1 MAGKYDEL
9 AQRIVELVGGKDNV
23 VSVAH
28 CITRLRFKLKDESR
42 ADDDKIAALDGVI
55 KVMHANGQYQVVVG
69 NIVEDVFDAV
79 VACGGF
85 AAGSAPADEGS
96 EDEAPKGAASVIID
110 LISGIFQPMLG
121 TFSAAGIMKGL
132 LALATF
138 LDQQFFTGGSFATSG
153 AYTLL
158 YTIADGMFYFLPVVL
173 AFTASKKFKM
183 SEFNAIAIAFA
194 LVYPTM
200 VGLTSGEVLGSVN
213 LGVLGTFSWYAD
225 FFGIPIIMPAAGYTS
240 SVIPILLM
248 VWFGSKVEH
257 WVKSWMPATM
267 KMFFVPFITVTVT
280 VVIGYLIIGP
290 IATVICNLLTAF
302 FSLVFGLPVV
312 GSMLGCIIVST
323 LWMPL
328 VIFGF
333 HWSLIP
339 LAINNLATTGH
350 DFVLASQIGHSFALG
365 AVLFAMYLK
374 NKDEKFR
381 GIALP
386 AIISSFFFGVTEPA
400 IYGVALPDKK
410 AFIVACIGSC
420 CGGIVSGFAGTM
432 TYANGGLGVFNWLS
446 FIDPAVGGNGITFM
460 VWAIIASLVAAV
472 VAFAIEFFA
481 YKAPVEEA

>member
-9 AQRIVELVGGKDNV
+9 AHSIVELVGGKENV
-23 VSVAH
+23 ISVAH

-42 ADDDKIAALDGVI
+42 ANDDRIAELEGVI

-85 AAGSAPADEGS
+85 AAGSAPADES

-200 VGLTSGEVLGSVN
+200 VGLTSGDVVGSVN

-432 TYANGGLGVFNWLS
+432 TYANGGLGIFNWLS

-460 VWAIIASLVAAV
+460 VWAIVASLVAAV
-472 VAFAIEFFA
+472 VAFAIEFVA

>member
-1 MAGKYDEL
+1 MAKYDEL
-9 AQRIVELVGGKDNV
+9 AAQIVELVGGKENV
-23 VSVAH
+23 ASVAH

-42 ADDDKIAALDGVI
+42 AKDDDIAALDGVI

-69 NIVEDVFDAV
+69 NIVEDVYDCV
-79 VACGGF
+79 LKVGGF
-85 AAGSAPADEGS
+85 ADGGAVSAD
-96 EDEAPKGAASVIID
+96 DEADDEPKSVASVVID

-173 AFTASKKFKM
+173 AYTASKKFKM

-200 VGLTSGEVLGSVN
+200 VALTEGEVIGSVE

-225 FFGIPIIMPAAGYTS
+225 FFGIPIIMPASGYTS

-248 VWFGSKVEH
+248 VWFGSMVER
-257 WVKSWMPATM
+257 WVKSWMPSSM
-267 KMFFVPFITVTVT
+267 KMFFVPFITVTIT

-290 IATVICNLLTAF
+290 IATVICNLLSAF

-323 LWMPL
+323 FWMPL

-339 LAINNLATTGH
+339 LAINNLATTGS
-350 DFVLASQIGHSFALG
+350 DFILASQIGHSFALG

-374 NKDEKFR
+374 NRDEKFR

-400 IYGVALPDKK
+400 IYGVALPNKK

-420 CGGIVSGFAGTM
+420 CGGIVSAIGGTM

-446 FIDPAVGGNGITFM
+446 FIDPAVGGNGITYM

-472 VAFAIEFFA
+472 VGFAIEFA
-481 YKAPVEEA
+481 TYKAPATAE

>member
-9 AQRIVELVGGKDNV
+9 ATRVVELVGGAENV
-23 VSVAH
+23 ASVSH

-42 ADDDKIAALDGVI
+42 ADDESIAALDKVI

-69 NIVEDVFDAV
+69 NIVEDVYDAV
-79 VACGGF
+79 LAVGGLS
-85 AAGSAPADEGS
+85 AAGAVAADDEG
-96 EDEAPKGAASVIID
+96 EDEHKGIASVVID

-138 LDQQFFTGGSFATSG
+138 LDQEFFTGGSFATSG

-158 YTIADGMFYFLPVVL
+158 YTVADGMFYFLPVIL
-173 AFTASKKFKM
+173 AYTASKKFKM
-183 SEFNAIAIAFA
+183 SEFNALAIAFA

-200 VGLTSGEVLGSVN
+200 VALTSGEVLGSVD

-225 FFGIPIIMPAAGYTS
+225 FFGIPIIMPASGYTS

-248 VWFGSKVEH
+248 VWFGSKVEN
-257 WVKSWMPATM
+257 WVKSWMPASM
-267 KMFFVPFITVTVT
+267 KMFFVPFITVTIT

-290 IATVICNLLTAF
+290 IATVICNLLSAF

-312 GSMLGCIIVST
+312 GSLLGCIIVST
-323 LWMPL
+323 FWMPL

-339 LAINNLATTGH
+339 LAINNLATTGS

-374 NKDEKFR
+374 NKDEQFR

-420 CGGIVSGFAGTM
+420 CGGIVSGIAGTM
-432 TYANGGLGVFNWLS
+432 TFANGGLGVFNWLS
-446 FIDPAVGGNGITFM
+446 FIDPNVGGAGITYM
-460 VWAIIASLVAAV
+460 VWAIVASLVAAAV
-472 VAFAIEFFA
+472 GFVIEFA
-481 YKAPVEEA
+481 TYKAPVAE

>member
-1 MAGKYDEL
+1 MAGTYDEL
-9 AQRIVELVGGKDNV
+9 AASIVELVGGSENV

-28 CITRLRFKLKDESR
+28 CITRVRFKLKDESK
-42 ADDDKIAALDGVI
+42 ANDDAISALPKVI
-55 KVMHANGQYQVVVG
+55 KVMRANGQYQVVVG
-69 NIVEDVFDAV
+69 NIVEDVYDAV
-79 VACGGF
+79 VAVGGF
-85 AAGSAPADEGS
+85 AQGGSVAAE
-96 EDEAPKGAASVIID
+96 EDDAPKSPLNVVID

-132 LALATF
+132 LALFSF
-138 LDQQFFTGGSFATSG
+138 LDQEFFTGGSFAASG

-158 YTIADGMFYFLPVVL
+158 YTIADGMFYFLPVIL
-173 AFTASKKFKM
+173 AYTASKKFKM
-183 SEFNAIAIAFA
+183 SEFNALAIAFA

-200 VGLTSGEVLGSVN
+200 VALTGGEALGSVD

-225 FFGIPIIMPAAGYTS
+225 FFGIPIIMPASGYTS

-248 VWFGSKVEH
+248 VWFGSKVEA
-257 WVKSWMPATM
+257 WVKGWMPASM
-267 KMFFVPFITVTVT
+267 KMFFVPFITVTIT

-290 IATVICNLLTAF
+290 IATAICNLLAAF
-302 FSLVFGLPVV
+302 FALVFGLPVV
-312 GSMLGCIIVST
+312 GSLLGCIIVST
-323 LWMPL
+323 FWMPL

-339 LAINNLATTGH
+339 LAINNLATTGS

-374 NKDEKFR
+374 NKNEDFR

-400 IYGVALPDKK
+400 IYGVALPNKK

-420 CGGIVSGFAGTM
+420 CGGIVSGLAGTM
-432 TYANGGLGVFNWLS
+432 TFANGGLGIFNWLS
-446 FIDPAVGGNGITFM
+446 FIDPNVGGAGITYM
-460 VWAIIASLVAAV
+460 VWAIVASLVAAAV
-472 VAFAIEFFA
+472 GFVIEFIT
-481 YKAPVEEA
+481 YKAPEQA